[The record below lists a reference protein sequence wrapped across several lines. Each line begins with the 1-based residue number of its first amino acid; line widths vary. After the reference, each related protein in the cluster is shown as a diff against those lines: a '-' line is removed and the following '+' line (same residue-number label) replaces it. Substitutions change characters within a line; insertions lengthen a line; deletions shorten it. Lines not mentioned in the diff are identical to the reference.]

1 MGVVDRWRRSAYDLR
16 MDSSPRKYPDLELV
30 ARYRKERAERE
41 ANLKAEEPIV
51 VIMAVGALAD
61 AEQ

>member
-1 MGVVDRWRRSAYDLR
+1 MGVVDVWRRSGWNLR
-16 MDSSPRKYPDLELV
+16 LASSPRKYPDLELV

-41 ANLKAEEPIV
+41 ANLKAEEPIA
-51 VIMAVGALAD
+51 VIMAVGVLAD